1 MKSKILTAVVL
12 MLGLFLGMAS
22 AHALPTPKDV
32 EALVKA
38 GELDKAEA
46 MTAEILKVAPDK
58 AKVHYY
64 YAQIAERQANASS
77 NASVKAERMKRA
89 LEALKRAKELDP
101 SLSFANASKF
111 SAQEKRLLAA
121 TAPPTAISALP
132 ESRVPAASVATKAS
146 DTSSALSTVFLWV
159 LGLTAAFV
167 VLFVGSSLWSI
178 RKDKIRAKAKALE
191 DDAVAKEKHL
201 KLLLSLKEKVAANK
215 LEWEFSPGG
224 LTDVAASNFAQG
236 AQRIQ
241 NALEQVTR
249 ADSGWAKMDYTQMER
264 EVLHSCGTPQEQKAR
279 FEELEKRMARE
290 DARREAEIR
299 RKAQEAKQQKER
311 PTSSHSSRKSS
322 APQVVTK
329 ASPPEPVRE
338 VHHYHENPSSGG
350 GLGDVLVGA
359 ALMSML
365 SNNSHSEERVSKPS
379 SSRTSEPEPDFD
391 TGGNSSSWDTPAP
404 SGGGD
409 DSWDS

>member
-121 TAPPTAISALP
+121 TAPPAAVVTP
-132 ESRVPAASVATKAS
+132 ESRAPTASIATKAS
-146 DTSSALSTVFLWV
+146 DTSNALSTVFLWM
-159 LGLTAAFV
+159 LGLTIAGV
-167 VLFVGSSLWSI
+167 VLFVGYIQWNA
-178 RKDKIRAKAKALE
+178 RKDKIQAKTKALE
-191 DDAVAKEKHL
+191 ADAAAKEKHL
-201 KLLLSLKEKVAANK
+201 KLLLSLKEKIAANK

-236 AQRIQ
+236 EQRVQ

-264 EVLHSCGTPQEQKAR
+264 EVLQGCGTPQERKAKL
-279 FEELEKRMARE
+279 EELERRMALE
-290 DARREAEIR
+290 DARREVAMQ
-299 RKAQEAKQQKER
+299 RKAQEAKQQRER
-311 PTSSHSSRKSS
+311 PTSSHSSRKSQ
-322 APQVVTK
+322 APQVATK
-329 ASPPEPVRE
+329 VSSPEPVRE
-338 VHHYHENPSSGG
+338 VHHYHESPSSGG

-365 SNNSHSEERVSKPS
+365 SNNSHSEERVSRPS
-379 SSRTSEPEPDFD
+379 SSRASEPEPDFD